1 MFLTET
7 KSNIKTIRPGDPDW
21 VIYNGL
27 MLAYRAGFEIDNS
40 CPSNV
45 KQYILMA
52 IENEWLKPIAYQ
64 PVHEEFMEKL
74 TK

>member
-1 MFLTET
+1 MFLNVS

-21 VIYNGL
+21 IIIDGL
-27 MLAYRAGFEIDNS
+27 TISHRAGFEIDS
-40 CPSNV
+40 KCPGNV
-45 KQYILMA
+45 EQYILMA
-52 IENEWLKPIAYQ
+52 IENKWLKPIAYQ

>member
-1 MFLTET
+1 
-7 KSNIKTIRPGDPDW
+7 
-21 VIYNGL
+21 
-27 MLAYRAGFEIDNS
+27 MLAYRAGFEIDS
-40 CPSNV
+40 KCPGNV

>member
-7 KSNIKTIRPGDPDW
+7 KSKIKTIRPGDPDW
-21 VIYNGL
+21 VIIDGF
-27 MLAYRAGFEIDNS
+27 MVAHRAGFEIDS
-40 CPSNV
+40 KCPSNV

>member
-7 KSNIKTIRPGDPDW
+7 KSKIKTIRPGDPDW
-21 VIYNGL
+21 IIIDGL
-27 MLAYRAGFEIDNS
+27 TISHRAGFEIS
-40 CPSNV
+40 QRCPSN
-45 KQYILMA
+45 YASILA
-52 IENEWLKPIAYQ
+52 ECINQGWIKPIAYQ

>member
-1 MFLTET
+1 MFLTT

-21 VIYNGL
+21 IITDGL
-27 MLAYRAGFEIDNS
+27 MISHRAGFEIS
-40 CPSNV
+40 QRCPSN
-45 KQYILMA
+45 YASILA
-52 IENEWLKPIAYQ
+52 ECINQGWIKPVAYQ